1 MTIKVKKYIAK
12 VAQFVEHENGS
23 ISKEVSEITIT
34 GKRISEASV
43 WKQIPRDARLLEHG
57 YVETAYEVD
66 EEQLEKFCKEHGKP
80 VVE

>member
-12 VAQFVEHENGS
+12 VAQFVEHEDGS

-66 EEQLEKFCKEHGKP
+66 EEELEKFCKEHGNP

>member
-12 VAQFVEHENGS
+12 VAQFVEHEDGS

-43 WKQIPRDARLLEHG
+43 WKQIPRDARLLDHG

-66 EEQLEKFCKEHGKP
+66 EEKLEKFCKEHGKP